1 MAGMVIMATKAKA
14 PAKKAPAKKAA
25 PAKAAP
31 AGSANMTEQQ
41 KKWFASVREGLER
54 ETGKSMDQWIKI
66 AKSCPETK
74 HKARAD
80 WLRANHGLGV
90 NRAAIVLDAAF
101 PAENLGWDNPEALVA
116 ALWKNPDQ
124 LKIHDALV
132 AHISKIKGA
141 IVGEK
146 KSFTGFSRNF
156 QFAAIRPT
164 KDGVRLGIA
173 VPLNSSK
180 RLEAPK
186 NNEGWSDRNK
196 GVAVLTST
204 KDIDTE
210 IKTLLKAAFDAS

>member
-1 MAGMVIMATKAKA
+1 MPTKTKA
-14 PAKKAPAKKAA
+14 PAKKAQA
-25 PAKAAP
+25 PAVT
-31 AGSANMTEQQ
+31 AGNAGITEQQ

-54 ETGKSMDQWIKI
+54 DTGKSMDEWIKI
-66 AKSCPETK
+66 ARKCPETK
-74 HKARAD
+74 PKARVD

-101 PAENLGWDNPEALVA
+101 AGDNMGWDNPDALVA

-132 AHISKIKGA
+132 AHVSKMKGA

-146 KSFTGFSRNF
+146 KSFTGFSRSY

-164 KDGVRLGIA
+164 KDGVRLGLA

-186 NNEGWSDRNK
+186 KNEGWSDRNK

-204 KDIDTE
+204 KDIDAE
-210 IKTLLKAAFDAS
+210 IKTLLKTAFDAS